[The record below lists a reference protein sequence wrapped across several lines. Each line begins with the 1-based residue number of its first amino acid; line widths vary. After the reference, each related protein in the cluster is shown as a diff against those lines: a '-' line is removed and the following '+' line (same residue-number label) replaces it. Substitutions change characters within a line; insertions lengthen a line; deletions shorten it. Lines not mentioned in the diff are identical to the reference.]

1 MHEASLAGGI
11 LQLVEDVSRRE
22 RFSRVSVL
30 RLSVG
35 QLANVEL
42 EALRFSLSA
51 IAPGTVLEGAAF
63 EIRASLVSGLQP
75 KRAATRARRCMP
87 ALRQL
92 PAPANGGAGAQGDRH
107 AGARPVS
114 GIVPADVSGSLYGT
128 GQAWPR

>member
-11 LQLVEDVSRRE
+11 LQLVEDASRRE

-63 EIRASLVSGLQP
+63 EIEQP
-75 KRAATRARRCMP
+75 P
-87 ALRQL
+87 
-92 PAPANGGAGAQGDRH
+92 
-107 AGARPVS
+107 
-114 GIVPADVSGSLYGT
+114 
-128 GQAWPR
+128 GQAWCLACSQSVPLPERGAACPLCGSYQLQPTGGLELRVTDMLVQDP